1 MFKVA
6 ILTASDKGFAGQRE
20 DISTQVARELAQEAG
35 YGIACCTLLPDE
47 RDQLAAEMRR
57 ICDGGLADLILTTG
71 GTGFSPRDCMPEAT
85 MDVAERI
92 APGIAEAMR
101 YSSMNIT
108 KRAMLSRA
116 VSVIRGSTLIINLP
130 GSPKAVRENLTF
142 ILPELRHGLEILT
155 GRAHDCARTEQKE
168 REL

>member
-1 MFKVA
+1 
-6 ILTASDKGFAGQRE
+6 
-20 DISTQVARELAQEAG
+20 
-35 YGIACCTLLPDE
+35 
-47 RDQLAAEMRR
+47 
-57 ICDGGLADLILTTG
+57 
-71 GTGFSPRDCMPEAT
+71 
-85 MDVAERI
+85 
-92 APGIAEAMR
+92 MR

-142 ILPELRHGLEILT
+142 ILSELRHGLEILT

-168 REL
+168 RKL